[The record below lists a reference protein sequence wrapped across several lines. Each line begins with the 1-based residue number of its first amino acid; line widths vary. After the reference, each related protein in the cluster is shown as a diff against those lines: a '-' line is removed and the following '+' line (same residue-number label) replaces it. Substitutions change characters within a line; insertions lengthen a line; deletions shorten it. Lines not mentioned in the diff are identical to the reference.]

1 MEELT
6 PNIAIDTYSQIR
18 YCSAKR
24 GGRNAI
30 GVSGFRCICVI
41 LSEAIMVILD
51 PLEDVAR
58 RGDKNHWLQDGLS
71 FIEIQVICK
80 RSPNDDGAHTSASVD
95 RD

>member
-1 MEELT
+1 MVMLVDVAVGVWSPALIGNEL
-6 PNIAIDTYSQIR
+6 A
-18 YCSAKR
+18 
-24 GGRNAI
+24 
-30 GVSGFRCICVI
+30 
-41 LSEAIMVILD
+41 E